1 MKLYMRYCADV
12 ELKKATKEM
21 KRRPFLEL
29 AMIKSIKNQ
38 FKDTYMSWK
47 NGINFLKYR
56 YHMRTRKED

>member
-12 ELKKATKEM
+12 ELKKAMKEM

-56 YHMRTRKED
+56 Y